1 MPVGIF
7 PTLVPPKASGNTE
20 FHTWEIPLGIVPIL
34 LESNTRKGINLIV
47 LLRRI
52 WAIVLGQ
59 CVESDWLCFKLMLKE
74 NSWSKIQSLVSDM
87 QQSSAPKRYISSI
100 IDSLAPLHKR
110 SSGPHDASS
119 QGSHPPASA
128 NIRVYESISKR
139 CAGQPSCSGVC
150 AWDGEFA
157 YEQLISSRQDSRK

>member
-59 CVESDWLCFKLMLKE
+59 CVESDWLCFKVRGMTAACFDLDE
-74 NSWSKIQSLVSDM
+74 LVHQRM
-87 QQSSAPKRYISSI
+87 A
-100 IDSLAPLHKR
+100 
-110 SSGPHDASS
+110 
-119 QGSHPPASA
+119 ASA
-128 NIRVYESISKR
+128 WGFHLLYLIRPDPTDIYI
-139 CAGQPSCSGVC
+139 CG
-150 AWDGEFA
+150 
-157 YEQLISSRQDSRK
+157 